1 MECPG
6 APFKRPRT
14 TDVSIMD
21 DAELAAARH
30 QEDKLVALQQAAL
43 DKRKAEIAARR
54 KEEDARRAAFWE

>member
-14 TDVSIMD
+14 TDVCTMD
-21 DAELAAARH
+21 DTELAMARRL
-30 QEDKLVALQQAAL
+30 EDKLVAVQQAAL

-54 KEEDARRAAFWE
+54 ADEDARRAAFWE